1 MNDKAEAEY
10 TNIINNAWD
19 YYNNGENINKALKE
33 VKKCIEKYP
42 QKGGGY
48 YLMGLIEFDKK
59 NYVKAVEFLKN
70 ALEFD
75 SENKAGGFI
84 HYFLG
89 KSYNEKSKEWFTDF
103 IDNPIYNFDMAK
115 FSFEKSFEYKDFP
128 SETIN
133 ELIKIYKK
141 DHYRM
146 VNILKKAITCFP
158 ENIDFILQYSNS
170 LSEIKR
176 NEDSYRIISVNANK
190 LQSSSLYYKAG
201 ILLYNSEDFSNARL
215 NFVKAK
221 ELLDKDKAASISILN
236 YQIANSYYK
245 ERILGEALNY
255 FRESFDLII
264 EENAKDIQYINIDF
278 WFSAFG
284 IISIL
289 GELNKIDD
297 LKDFVSII
305 PFVKDSFESFD
316 YSGDFFLDS
325 SYRFSIDYDF
335 YNEKC
340 IEALDSL
347 SKENKNNTVLGKINW
362 IKFLIYKEQSNQE
375 KCLNALRETIKYDVT
390 IDNYLFE
397 ALSQSYYYCI
407 NDKISEKKEYGDL
420 VKSLIL
426 DLEDNNTF
434 RNNFDEYYLN
444 EVIDWLFSDKNYQ
457 VIIDLKKNFTSVKLD
472 KSDSWFEIAYSYNE
486 IGDKKNAQKSYEH
499 YLTKNKNSTAA
510 LNNLAN
516 IYHEKKELIFVEKA
530 IKLYEKAIKIDSD
543 KDLYIKN
550 LSSTKE
556 TREELIKEKSTNE
569 ILEKTFKRA
578 IGLLKN
584 ENHFSLES
592 LYNFI
597 LNLKRDDDFQNNQM
611 PIEDDYFPS
620 LMNTN
625 YSKSKKLKE
634 AWLSKNYII
643 NTEVYDDHHVP
654 IYMVNPYLHDAIIQ
668 QRKIISENDIPPK
681 WLEGIEGLSVSKLEE
696 IQYFNIIEKIG
707 KINKKFKPIIERD
720 FNELVFNHLVGNI
733 KSTIVLSGSF
743 VELILTYHLERK
755 KHFQIQYSNSKQKNL
770 YDCNLFDLIS
780 FSEEKG
786 FFGKDFFHLTNLSRV
801 YRNFIHPGLE
811 LQNELNKGKS
821 DLCFIST
828 MEIFKLI

>member
-1 MNDKAEAEY
+1 MSKASEEA
-10 TNIINNAWD
+10 NLI
-19 YYNNGENINKALKE
+19 
-33 VKKCIEKYP
+33 IEKYP
-42 QKGGGY
+42 QKIGGY
-48 YLMGLIEFDKK
+48 YLMGVIEFDKQHYAK
-59 NYVKAVEFLKN
+59 SVEYLKN
-70 ALEFD
+70 ALKCD
-75 SENKAGGFI
+75 IENKAGGFI

-89 KSYNEKSKEWFTDF
+89 KSYNEKSKDWFTDF

-115 FSFEKSFEYKDFP
+115 FSFEKSFEYENYP
-128 SETIN
+128 SETIK
-133 ELIKIYKK
+133 ELVKIYKK

-146 VNILKKAITCFP
+146 VNILKKAIVTFP

-170 LSEIKR
+170 LGEINKS
-176 NEDSYRIISVNANK
+176 EDSYNIISINANK
-190 LQSSSLYYKAG
+190 LKSSSLYYKAG
-201 ILLYNSEDFSNARL
+201 VLLYNREDFANARL
-215 NFVKAK
+215 NFEKAR
-221 ELLDKDKAASISILN
+221 ELLDSNKITSISILN
-236 YQIANSYYK
+236 YQIANTYYK
-245 ERILGEALNY
+245 EQILEEALGY
-255 FRESFDLII
+255 FQKSFDLII
-264 EENAKDIQYINIDF
+264 EDNAKDIQYMNIDF

-289 GELNKIDD
+289 GELNKTDT
-297 LKDFVSII
+297 LKDFISTI
-305 PFVKDSFESFD
+305 PFIKDSFENFD
-316 YSGDFFLDS
+316 FSGEFFLDTS
-325 SYRFSIDYDF
+325 NSFSIDYEF
-335 YNEKC
+335 YNNKC
-340 IEALDSL
+340 ITALDNL
-347 SKENKNNTVLGKINW
+347 SKKNKDKTLLGKVSW
-362 IKFLIYKEQSNQE
+362 IKFLIYREQNSQE
-375 KCLNALRETIKYDVT
+375 NCLNTLREIMNYDIS

-397 ALSQSYYYCI
+397 VLSQTYYYCI
-407 NDKISEKKEYGDL
+407 NEKISEKNEYGHL
-420 VKSLIL
+420 IKSLIS
-426 DLEDNNTF
+426 DLESYNSF
-434 RNNFDEYYLN
+434 RNNFDDYSLN
-444 EVIDWLFSDKNYQ
+444 ELIDWLFSDKNYQ
-457 VIIDLKKNFTSVKLD
+457 AIINLKKNFTSVQLD

-499 YLTKNKNSTAA
+499 YLSKNKNSTAA

-516 IYHEKKELIFVEKA
+516 IYHAKNELIFVEKA
-530 IKLYEKAIKIDSD
+530 IKLYEKAIKIDTSD
-543 KDLYIKN
+543 KDLYLNN

-556 TREELIKEKSTNE
+556 TREALIKEKSTKE

-584 ENHFSLES
+584 ENYFSLES

-597 LNLKRDDDFQNNQM
+597 LNLKRDDDFQNNEI

-625 YSKSKKLKE
+625 FSKSKKLKE
-634 AWLSKNYII
+634 SWLSKNYII
-643 NTEVYDDHHVP
+643 HTEAFDNHNVP
-654 IYMVNPYLHDAIIQ
+654 IYMINPYLYDAVIQ

-696 IQYFNIIEKIG
+696 IQYFNILEKIN
-707 KINKKFKPIIERD
+707 KINKKYKPIIERD

-743 VELILTYHLERK
+743 VELILTYYLERK
-755 KHFQIQYSNSKQKNL
+755 KHFQIQYSNSRQKNL
-770 YDCNLFDLIS
+770 YDCNLFDMIS